1 MTPGELAE
9 RLAYQLGGLAGAIF
23 FCFIV
28 SIIAGRRDTGLRTD
42 FLFSLFILLFVF
54 FFRTFSHL
62 KVKIGVVFP
71 TAWREEAVQKLPQ
84 PCIQRLH
91 GTRLYRGL

>member
-1 MTPGELAE
+1 MSSFMSTGASTSGAELAE

-42 FLFSLFILLFVF
+42 FLFSLFILLFVSF
-54 FFRTFSHL
+54 LEHSLT
-62 KVKIGVVFP
+62 
-71 TAWREEAVQKLPQ
+71 
-84 PCIQRLH
+84 
-91 GTRLYRGL
+91 